1 MIIFKKIK
9 EESNRFDN
17 TEVIMKSE
25 SVTWMELVD
34 DFKNFLRA
42 CGYVIPQ
49 DED

>member
-9 EESNRFDN
+9 EEGNRFDN

-25 SVTWMELVD
+25 SVIWPELVG

-42 CGYVIPQ
+42 CGYVIPH